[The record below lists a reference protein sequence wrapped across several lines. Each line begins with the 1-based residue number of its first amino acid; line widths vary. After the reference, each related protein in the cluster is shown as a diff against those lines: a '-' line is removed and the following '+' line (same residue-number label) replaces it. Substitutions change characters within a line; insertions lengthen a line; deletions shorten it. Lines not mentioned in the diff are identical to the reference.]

1 MASAAGLP
9 ACFLISPTALP
20 LVGSI
25 SKRRR
30 SQRKM
35 TFSHFSIGSRP
46 LGFESQNHIAIKK
59 TAARTV
65 FFMASAA
72 GLPACFLISPTALP
86 LVGSISKRR
95 RSQRKMTF
103 SHFSIGS
110 RPLGFESQNHIA
122 IKKTAARTVF
132 FMASAAGL
140 EPTAPGLGNLCSIL
154 MSYADLK
161 QERIITALFTKSII
175 LRHLSTISDWPPRF

>member
-1 MASAAGLP
+1 MIGY
-9 ACFLISPTALP
+9 I
-20 LVGSI
+20 
-25 SKRRR
+25 RR
-30 SQRKM
+30 QKDDNNK
-35 TFSHFSIGSRP
+35 ISRP

-59 TAARTV
+59 PPQGRF

-95 RSQRKMTF
+95 RSQRKVTF

-122 IKKTAARTVF
+122 IKKPPQGRF
-132 FMASAAGL
+132 FLWRQRRDSNPL
-140 EPTAPGLGNLCSIL
+140 P
-154 MSYADLK
+154 
-161 QERIITALFTKSII
+161 QV
-175 LRHLSTISDWPPRF
+175 

>member
-1 MASAAGLP
+1 MIGY
-9 ACFLISPTALP
+9 I
-20 LVGSI
+20 
-25 SKRRR
+25 RR
-30 SQRKM
+30 QKDDNNK
-35 TFSHFSIGSRP
+35 ILRP

-59 TAARTV
+59 PPQGR
-65 FFMASAA
+65 
-72 GLPACFLISPTALP
+72 
-86 LVGSISKRR
+86 
-95 RSQRKMTF
+95 
-103 SHFSIGS
+103 
-110 RPLGFESQNHIA
+110 
-122 IKKTAARTVF
+122 F

>member
-1 MASAAGLP
+1 MFSNFADSAA
-9 ACFLISPTALP
+9 ACRLNKQTAP
-20 LVGSI
+20 LTTKSDI
-25 SKRRR
+25 QSLFYR
-30 SQRKM
+30 
-35 TFSHFSIGSRP
+35 FAPSRVRVP
-46 LGFESQNHIAIKK
+46 KSYCHKK

-95 RSQRKMTF
+95 RSQRKVTF
-103 SHFSIGS
+103 SHFSIGL

-122 IKKTAARTVF
+122 IKKPPQGRF

>member
-1 MASAAGLP
+1 MIGY
-9 ACFLISPTALP
+9 I
-20 LVGSI
+20 
-25 SKRRR
+25 RR
-30 SQRKM
+30 QKDDNNK
-35 TFSHFSIGSRP
+35 ILRP

-59 TAARTV
+59 TAARTI

-95 RSQRKMTF
+95 RSQRKVTF

-122 IKKTAARTVF
+122 IKKPPQGRF
-132 FMASAAGL
+132 FLWRQRRDSNPL
-140 EPTAPGLGNLCSIL
+140 P
-154 MSYADLK
+154 
-161 QERIITALFTKSII
+161 QV
-175 LRHLSTISDWPPRF
+175 